1 MATQVRDTKAGQSV
15 SAYIILNSKGEH
27 VATVNA
33 HFANSGRVSVDV
45 WNIGDK
51 SAERCYNAAMATLK
65 PEARAAAIA
74 KAERDALA
82 KYDWRRA
89 DDRTNWAAHDL
100 FGLQQSHA
108 GGYGYDKRTAALAGL
123 WIDGQ
128 QLADHCGT
136 VANAEK
142 ARAALFAQ
150 YCKFHDY
157 SGERARAV
165 EKGWDRAHWDKRAQ
179 KIGARFAN
187 WSTEKNRYTSLHFQP
202 GLERLETLG
211 YRVICA
217 I

>member
-1 MATQVRDTKAGQSV
+1 MAA
-15 SAYIILNSKGEH
+15 
-27 VATVNA
+27 
-33 HFANSGRVSVDV
+33 
-45 WNIGDK
+45 
-51 SAERCYNAAMATLK
+51 LK
-65 PEARAAAIA
+65 PEAREKAIA
-74 KAERDALA
+74 KATRDALA
-82 KYDWRRA
+82 KYDWRKA

-100 FGLQQSHA
+100 FGFQQSHA

-142 ARAALFAQ
+142 AHAALFAQ

-157 SGERARAV
+157 SGERARAA

-187 WSTEKNRYTSLHFQP
+187 WDSEKNRYTSLHFQP

-211 YRVICA
+211 YRVIQA

>member
-45 WNIGDK
+45 WNHGAAVTRCASAYQKCDTTKPAHKAKIHAGYGPSWGD
-51 SAERCYNAAMATLK
+51 R
-65 PEARAAAIA
+65 
-74 KAERDALA
+74 
-82 KYDWRRA
+82 
-89 DDRTNWAAHDL
+89 AHDL
-100 FGLQQSHA
+100 FGLQQAHA
-108 GGYGYDKRTAALAGL
+108 SGYGYDKRTAALSGL

-165 EKGWDRAHWDKRAQ
+165 EKGWDRAHWDKRAR

-187 WSTEKNRYTSLHFQP
+187 WSSEKNRYTSLHFQP

-211 YRVICA
+211 YRVIQA